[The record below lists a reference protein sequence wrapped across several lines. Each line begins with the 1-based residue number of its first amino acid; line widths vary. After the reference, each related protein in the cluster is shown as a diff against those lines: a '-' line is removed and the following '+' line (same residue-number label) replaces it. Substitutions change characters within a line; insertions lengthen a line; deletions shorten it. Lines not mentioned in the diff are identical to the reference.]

1 MRVLQIINSLGT
13 GGAEK
18 LLLDTI
24 PLYRAHGIEMDILLL
39 WDHDDALFTRELRK
53 MNCCK
58 IHIIKKSNRIR
69 DIYNPF
75 AIFKIAKLLKQY
87 DLAHVHL
94 FPAQYYVVF
103 ANLWNGNT
111 TKLVFTEHNTTNTRL
126 QRKIFKGIERFIYKR
141 YGKIV
146 CITEEIKQIY
156 SNYLPKFQSKFQVI
170 QNGVAI
176 DKIQNTIP
184 YSKVYAPFYL
194 NTTDKIILQ
203 VAAFRSQKD
212 QITLIKAMPYL
223 DNHFKLFLVGDGDTL
238 EKCQLICKDLGLEHR
253 VFFLGQRN
261 DIPELLK
268 TADYVVLSSYYEGL
282 SLASIEG
289 LASGKPFIASDVA
302 GLHDIVS
309 GYGLLFEQGNSEQLA
324 KIINSLDSNEVLYR
338 EVATLG
344 MVRANEFDNNKMILK
359 HIELYKAIYE
369 N

>member
-24 PLYRAHGIEMDILLL
+24 PLYQAQGIEMDILLL
-39 WDHDDALFTRELRK
+39 WDNDAMFTRELQK

-58 IHIIKKSNRIR
+58 IHIIKKSNRIQ
-69 DIYNPF
+69 DLYNPF
-75 AIFKIAKLLKQY
+75 AVFKIAKLLKQY

-103 ANLWNGNT
+103 ANILNGSKT
-111 TKLVFTEHNTTNTRL
+111 RLVFTEHNTTNTRL
-126 QRKIFKGIERFIYKR
+126 QRKIFKGIERFIYNR
-141 YGKIV
+141 YRKIV

-156 SNYLPKFQSKFQVI
+156 SNYLPKFKSKFYVI
-170 QNGVAI
+170 QNGVAVN
-176 DKIQNTIP
+176 KIQNAIP
-184 YSKVYAPFYL
+184 YLKEQTPFYL
-194 NTTDKIILQ
+194 NPTDKIIIQ
-203 VAAFRSQKD
+203 VAAFRAQKD
-212 QITLIKAMPYL
+212 QPTLIKAML
-223 DNHFKLFLVGDGDTL
+223 DLDDHFKLFLVGDGDTL
-238 EKCQLICKDLGLEHR
+238 ENCQLLSRDLGLDNR
-253 VFFLGQRN
+253 IFFLGQRS
-261 DIPELLK
+261 DIPQLLK

-289 LASGKPFIASDVA
+289 LASGKPFIATNVS
-302 GLHDIVS
+302 GLRDIVK

-324 KIINSLDSNEVLYR
+324 QVINSLDSNDTLYQ
-338 EVATLG
+338 EVATSG
-344 MVRANEFDNNKMILK
+344 IARANEFDINKMVLK

>member
-24 PLYRAHGIEMDILLL
+24 PLYRAQGIEMDILLL
-39 WDHDDALFTRELRK
+39 WDNDTMFTRELQK

-58 IHIIKKSNRIR
+58 IHIIKKSNRIQ

-103 ANLWNGNT
+103 ANLWNGNK

-126 QRKIFKGIERFIYKR
+126 QRKIFKGIEEFIYKR
-141 YGKIV
+141 YSKIV

-212 QITLIKAMPYL
+212 QPTLIKAMPYL

-238 EKCQLICKDLGLEHR
+238 ENCQLLCKDLGLENR
-253 VFFLGQRN
+253 IFFLGQRN
-261 DIPELLK
+261 DIPQLLK

-302 GLHDIVS
+302 GLHDIVK
-309 GYGLLFEQGNSEQLA
+309 GYGLLFEKGNSEQLA
-324 KIINSLDSNEVLYR
+324 QIIISLDSNETLYQ
-338 EVATLG
+338 EVATSG
-344 MVRANEFDNNKMILK
+344 MARANEFDNNKMILK